1 MGFKSFMLR
10 EAEEKQTMFS
20 IASRVVSILSAATG
34 KDIKYIGSGVASVG
48 GTKNVYMHFIID
60 KKFTFIV
67 ALKNDSIKSVSIFDG
82 ALLEPKGK
90 PKYYIEADGMKLTQ
104 FVKSCKLLIVGLLSG
119 EEYGE
124 EFNYYVDPNSE
135 PENEVKSESFLKE
148 ARTVSVEYDGQYFA
162 TKTDAIKYLISKG
175 MSNPEISKALGVAAP
190 NISIVRKK
198 METETGVPLQKVRVS
213 KNGPSINAINT
224 AEQNSFE
231 SRPMSDDD
239 IRIAYKTMNYFIDA
253 VLNKKM
259 YGMIISGPPGV
270 GKSQTLENKIE
281 ENGLKP
287 LSLRVNKKTE
297 TIKNEDGEE
306 EQVET
311 ADTEYVGD
319 YTKVKGSITTAS
331 FYEEICRNRHGL
343 IIFDD
348 CDSMFK
354 SSDGKNLM
362 KAMLDS
368 KKRRDVSYYTKTAVF
383 VNPDDDAEI
392 KRVLDDGK
400 VPKNVVFDGQFIAIT
415 NLSLGAIDPTIVNR
429 VPTIS
434 VISAGPEI
442 FKKIKGSVEST
453 TAGIDADIPKPVQ
466 KQMVMF
472 FEKKFQDNANWKP
485 KIGDF
490 SFRTFINAC
499 KYYQA
504 FENDT
509 EWELLLNSAMNSGMV
524 ASE

>member
-1 MGFKSFMLR
+1 MGFKNFILR
-10 EAEEKQTMFS
+10 EAEEKKSLFS
-20 IASRVVSILSAATG
+20 VASRVVSILSDAIG
-34 KDIKYIGSGVASVG
+34 KEIKYIGSGVASIG
-48 GTKNVYMHFIID
+48 GTKNVYMQFIID
-60 KKFTFIV
+60 KKFTFVV
-67 ALKNDSIKSVSIFDG
+67 ALTNDSIKSVSIFNG
-82 ALLEPKGK
+82 ALLEPVGK
-90 PKYYIEADGMKLTQ
+90 PKYYIEATGMKLTQ
-104 FVKSCKLLIVGLLSG
+104 FVKACKLLIVGLLSG
-119 EEYGE
+119 EEYGDD
-124 EFNYYVDPNSE
+124 FNYYVDPNSD
-135 PENEVKSESFLKE
+135 PENEVKTESFLRE

-175 MSNPEISKALGVAAP
+175 MTNPEISKALGVAAP

-198 METETGVPLQKVRVS
+198 METETGVPLQKVRVT
-213 KNGPSINAINT
+213 KNGPSVSAINT
-224 AEQNSFE
+224 TEQNSFE
-231 SRPMSDDD
+231 NKPITDDD
-239 IRIAYKTMNYFIDA
+239 VRIAYKTMNYFIDA
-253 VLNKKM
+253 VLNKRM

-281 ENGLKP
+281 EKGLKP
-287 LSLRVNKKTE
+287 LTLKVIKKTE
-297 TIKNEDGEE
+297 TIKNEDGEDE
-306 EQVET
+306 NVET
-311 ADTEYVGD
+311 AETEYVGD

-368 KKRRDVSYYTKTAVF
+368 KKRREVSYYTKTAVF

-400 VPKNVVFDGQFIAIT
+400 VPKNIVFDGQFIAIT
-415 NLSLGAIDPTIVNR
+415 NLPLGAIDPTIVNR

-442 FKKIKGSVEST
+442 FKKIKSSVEAT
-453 TAGIDADIPKPVQ
+453 TSGIDADIPKPVQ

-472 FEKKFQDNANWKP
+472 FEKKFQENSNWKP
-485 KIGDF
+485 RVGDF

-504 FENDT
+504 FENDP
-509 EWELLLNSAMNSGMV
+509 EWELLLNTALNSGMV